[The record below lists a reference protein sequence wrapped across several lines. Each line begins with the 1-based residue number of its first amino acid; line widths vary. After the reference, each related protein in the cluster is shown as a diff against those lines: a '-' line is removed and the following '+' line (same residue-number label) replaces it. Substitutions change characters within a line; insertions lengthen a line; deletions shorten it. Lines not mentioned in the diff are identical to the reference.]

1 MIETVEKDIAV
12 EESESGL
19 NDAIFGC
26 ILKMKEKERLK
37 LVILLVNFNV
47 YSIKDNIFQ
56 MTKSEE
62 VEHEADLAK
71 AEPLL
76 GPKMKYRPQKEK
88 EEDQSCAEVTAKIEL
103 QLGLDL
109 PNSKLLLKPKPP
121 KTFAFNFI
129 FYPISLPE
137 TSQIYLF
144 LEGGGLKTISVTQ
157 GT

>member
-1 MIETVEKDIAV
+1 
-12 EESESGL
+12 
-19 NDAIFGC
+19 
-26 ILKMKEKERLK
+26 MKEKERLK
-37 LVILLVNFNV
+37 LVILLVNFNI
-47 YSIKDNIFQ
+47 YSIKENIFQ

-109 PNSKLLLKPKPP
+109 PNSKLLLNPQA
-121 KTFAFNFI
+121 TENIRFQLYFL
-129 FYPISLPE
+129 LP
-137 TSQIYLF
+137 S
-144 LEGGGLKTISVTQ
+144 SVPV
-157 GT
+157 GN